1 MSEVGEAA
9 PKVKAIRYVSEVLL
23 YGALAFGIWGGF
35 LFPLLLSEYAGT
47 GLCPYGLFQDWLLG
61 KWGFFSTIMTT
72 LLFLELFWLISWILS
87 AVLYSRAFCQYSCP
101 LSLAVRPF
109 TWPKRKITHRFSE
122 RWRDV
127 ALALLIVTLLGTLA
141 MGVAGVSTFTGL
153 GLYCDY
159 CPFFVVYTDFS
170 NPIGFVINN
179 MPNSI
184 IWFGSFLLLVVIL
197 SLLTGARTWCAY
209 ICPAGA
215 LLGLVGRKSI
225 FGLYRDR
232 EKCIKC
238 KKCEDVCTMQIMPRV
253 IKEDLELVP
262 KQTCIGCGLCIDAC
276 PAGALSF
283 GTKKHRGIRTH
294 NLVKYILFSITI
306 FFVVGYLLVS
316 LFA

>member
-1 MSEVGEAA
+1 MKKLGDGT
-9 PKVKAIRYVSEVLL
+9 PKVKIFRYLSEILL

-35 LFPLLLSEYAGT
+35 LFPFIIKAYAGT

-61 KWGFFSTIMTT
+61 KWGFFTIITKT

-87 AVLYSRAFCQYSCP
+87 AIFYSRAFCQYVCP
-101 LSLAVRPF
+101 LGLAVRPF

-127 ALALLIVTLLGTLA
+127 AYALLIVTLVGTLA
-141 MGVAGVSTFTGL
+141 MGVAGISSYTGL

-170 NPIGFVINN
+170 NPVGFFFDN

-184 IWFGSFLLLVVIL
+184 VWFGSFLLLVVIL
-197 SLLTGARTWCAY
+197 SLITGARTWCAY

-225 FGLYRDR
+225 FGLYRDK
-232 EKCIKC
+232 EKCINCQKC
-238 KKCEDVCTMQIMPRV
+238 IEKCTMQIMPLV
-253 IKEDLELVP
+253 LKEDLEEVP
-262 KQTCIGCGLCIDAC
+262 KQSCIGCGLCIDVC
-276 PAGALSF
+276 PTGALSF
-283 GTKKHRGIRTH
+283 GTKTRRDIHIHDT
-294 NLVKYILFSITI
+294 VKYILFSLTI

-316 LFA
+316 LFG